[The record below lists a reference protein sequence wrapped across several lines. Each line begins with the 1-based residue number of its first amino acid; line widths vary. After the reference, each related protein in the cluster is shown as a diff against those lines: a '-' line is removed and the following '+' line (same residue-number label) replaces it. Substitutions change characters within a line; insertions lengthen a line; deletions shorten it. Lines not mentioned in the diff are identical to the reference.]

1 MENRM
6 MTAKEAAKYMSISV
20 GHLYK
25 LTMRKEIPFHKPT
38 CGKLYFDSEEL
49 CTWMHTN
56 KKGGKA

>member
-1 MENRM
+1 M

-56 KKGGKA
+56 KKRGKA